1 MAELSFDFDKEIVKY
16 LEEKANREGK
26 TQTQYLEELIEK
38 DRREEKRAKG
48 LDALE
53 KLKGC
58 ATGQIGD
65 IDLRQVRIDRAVY
78 RAK

>member
-1 MAELSFDFDKEIVKY
+1 MAELSFYFNKEIVKY
-16 LEEKANREGK
+16 LEEKAKREGK
-26 TQTQYLEELIEK
+26 TQTQYLEKLIEK
-38 DRREEKRAKG
+38 DLKEEKKAKR

-58 ATGQIGD
+58 ATGKIGD

>member
-1 MAELSFDFDKEIVKY
+1 MAELSFNFNKEIVKY

-26 TQTQYLEELIEK
+26 TQTQYLEKLIEK
-38 DRREEKRAKG
+38 ELKEEKRAKR

-58 ATGQIGD
+58 TTGKIGD